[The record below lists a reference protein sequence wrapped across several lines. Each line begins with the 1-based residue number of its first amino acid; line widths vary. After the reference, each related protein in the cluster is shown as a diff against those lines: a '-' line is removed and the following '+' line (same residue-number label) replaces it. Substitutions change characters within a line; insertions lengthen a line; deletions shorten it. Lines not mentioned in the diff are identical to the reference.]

1 MDHPKKTSPFC
12 FDLDS
17 LGFATLSKG
26 VHKTNLPT
34 QRAPCRNEGPEGG
47 GPWDRWLLKHQES
60 DLKCCK
66 SMRKTPRK
74 YPCDVWYVSCMFDKY
89 IYICLSLCIYIV
101 DMYKYI
107 YIILV
112 LGQYIHRLEDMCQ
125 NVSYT
130 STRLGTEAM
139 FQKSLAVTY
148 LFWKWC
154 SSSRKLP
161 EVSKHAIKLG
171 RPVWSSLA
179 KAKKKSGLNSFWSH
193 NPKYRI
199 SYAKCTCLNFS

>member
-89 IYICLSLCIYIV
+89 IYMFIFV
-101 DMYKYI
+101 YI
-107 YIILV
+107 YSRYVQIYLYYFGIRT
-112 LGQYIHRLEDMCQ
+112 I
-125 NVSYT
+125 YT
-130 STRLGTEAM
+130 STGRHVSECVIHKHQVGYW
-139 FQKSLAVTY
+139 SYV
-148 LFWKWC
+148 
-154 SSSRKLP
+154 P
-161 EVSKHAIKLG
+161 E
-171 RPVWSSLA
+171 
-179 KAKKKSGLNSFWSH
+179 KSGSNIPVLEMMFLLTQVARSV
-193 NPKYRI
+193 K
-199 SYAKCTCLNFS
+199 TCNKAW